1 MDIYTNYALANER
14 YLFVNLPT
22 PIILRLYRKDLLV
35 LHVFETDIIV
45 LHSVHCGDGG
55 NTKYYRLQL
64 ASRLGTIT

>member
-1 MDIYTNYALANER
+1 MDIHTNCALADER

-22 PIILRLYRKDLLV
+22 PITLRLYRKDLLV

-55 NTKYYRLQL
+55 NTKYYRF
-64 ASRLGTIT
+64 